1 MYGNLNKWFF
11 PAMLLATLSGCQKTD
26 PVAQKETQDVREPAS
41 LVLTTDFSALIT
53 AGEGTRANIDPDD
66 NTIQHVTLF
75 LIDYLDDRLV
85 AYRHICPDP
94 NGPLHAYDD
103 TDDQNGFVNEATGE
117 IDPSLISGK
126 TIRVTF
132 DYNNTK
138 NGLAE
143 KLTRGTYV
151 LLAAANYSESDKFG
165 DLGIAAEIKSLL
177 DLFDGNSAVG
187 ISNFKDNHSDFYNLA
202 LEIPKVTENGTT
214 YDPYIRPGDVSI
226 PLCTTQY
233 LHLISGVNRYNA
245 ELKRTCA
252 RMRIDVC
259 NYSELPLTI
268 NSLEFSSNFTQS
280 NCYLF
285 SRLDRFENYE
295 IGDNYRG
302 KGAPVSNSGNALTPF
317 TPGTVLTRK
326 QGTKTVFDGLIYE
339 SYDPDN
345 NYTYTIDVGYTGEGD
360 ITRYELANNG
370 QPVSSLSDVQS
381 MGPYFLIR
389 HRNGGY
395 LYVQNDQPYATTG
408 TSPLPQTILDNCQA
422 NDDYYNYVWE
432 LESAW
437 PGNNY
442 YLRNVQTEDYI
453 GRITWSNINGTRLSM
468 VGKESQQRAAD
479 IFEVMNITS
488 NYFAFRSN
496 YYYPTAYINVWQ
508 GTSNNIAA
516 YSSPDTGSQ
525 FLLYPVTRVTG
536 LKSRQE
542 VVLRTID
549 KTSGVV
555 SDVHEIQRNDYIHV
569 LVEVSYNPDKGDFEF
584 VVNDWKKG
592 GGEITFN

>member
-41 LVLTTDFSALIT
+41 LVLTTDISTLIT
-53 AGEGTRANIDPDD
+53 TGKGTRANIDPDD

-75 LIDYLDDRLV
+75 LVDYLDDRLV

-103 TDDQNGFVNEATGE
+103 TDGQNGFVNEATGE

-151 LLAAANYSESDKFG
+151 LLVAANYSESDKFG
-165 DLGIAAEIKSLL
+165 ALGIAAEIKSLL

-202 LEIPKVTENGTT
+202 LEIPEVTENGTT

-295 IGDNYRG
+295 IENNYRG
-302 KGAPVSNSGNALTPF
+302 KGAPVSESGNALTPF
-317 TPGTVLTRK
+317 IPGTVLTRERGK
-326 QGTKTVFDGLIYE
+326 TTVFDGLIYE

-345 NYTYTIDVGYTGEGD
+345 NYTYTIDVSYTGEGD
-360 ITRYELANNG
+360 LNNYTLKGNG
-370 QPVSSLSDVQS
+370 QAVTTPEGVTAQ
-381 MGPYFLIR
+381 GPYFLIR
-389 HRNGGY
+389 RSSAFSY
-395 LYVQNDQPYATTG
+395 LYVENDKVYASTG
-408 TSPLPQTILDNCQA
+408 SYTPQEILDRCQQ
-422 NDDYYNYVWE
+422 NNYYYNYVWE
-432 LESAW
+432 LEPYGSS
-437 PGNNY
+437 Y
-442 YLRNVQTEDYI
+442 RLRNVQTGDYI
-453 GRITWSNINGTRLSM
+453 ENVQYNRQEYEYYRLGTTE
-468 VGKESQQRAAD
+468 ESGAD
-479 IFEVMNITS
+479 SFTLETNS
-488 NYFAFRSN
+488 GFLLFRSD
-496 YYYPTAYINVWQ
+496 YYRRWYRGNAYINTR
-508 GTSNNIAA
+508 GTDNTLVVGWEG
-516 YSSPDTGSQ
+516 YGEWSQ
-525 FLLYPVTRVTG
+525 FALYPLDQNTALTAHN
-536 LKSRQE
+536 E

-584 VVNDWKKG
+584 VVNDWKTG